1 MKQNL
6 KIPIQNFIKAFED
19 VFDKDWEYSKEMMG
33 IHGQSEDQK
42 MLDKKLGLE
51 IIDIISEEGTFLNPM
66 VDDEIEDWGNR
77 GSLLQQY
84 RILKKILKE
93 ID

>member
-6 KIPIQNFIKAFED
+6 KISIQNFIKAFEE
-19 VFDKDWEYSKEMMG
+19 VFDKDWEYSKRMMG
-33 IHGQSEDQK
+33 IYGQSEDQK

-66 VDDEIEDWGNR
+66 VDDEIDDWGNR
-77 GSLLQQY
+77 GNLLQQY